1 MLACRILRLGSRDG
15 FTSLL
20 HLLRTRLKRRGGR
33 RAEPVPLR
41 PRLAGDAG
49 ELRVELSRGR
59 RTQRGE
65 CGGLP
70 DRRDGSGPCD
80 AHRGTAAVFIA
91 GAVASGLAVL
101 GTAFAT
107 DFGLLLVLRLLP
119 GIAGALAFLAG
130 GVLDTE
136 GASVLGGRA
145 PVGIGVFYTGPGVG
159 IFLAGAIVPPL
170 LREEAATWPSAWI
183 GLGSPAW
190 SAPASRPLPCG
201 GRAVRRAAGIRPQAA
216 ARFCLRRQWC
226 PKPVMLRA
234 ISAT

>member
-1 MLACRILRLGSRDG
+1 
-15 FTSLL
+15 
-20 HLLRTRLKRRGGR
+20 
-33 RAEPVPLR
+33 
-41 PRLAGDAG
+41 
-49 ELRVELSRGR
+49 VELSRGR

-80 AHRGTAAVFIA
+80 ARRGTAAVFIA
-91 GAVASGLAVL
+91 GAVATGLAVL

-130 GVLDTE
+130 GVLDTQV
-136 GASVLGGRA
+136 ASGLGGRA

-183 GLGSPAW
+183 GLGVACLVCS
-190 SAPASRPLPCG
+190 G
-201 GRAVRRAAGIRPQAA
+201 IAALA
-216 ARFCLRRQWC
+216 ARRTRGAESRGDQTTGSGTVLLT
-226 PKPVMLRA
+226 PAMV
-234 ISAT
+234 S

>member
-80 AHRGTAAVFIA
+80 ALRGTAAVFIA
-91 GAVASGLAVL
+91 GAG
-101 GTAFAT
+101 
-107 DFGLLLVLRLLP
+107 
-119 GIAGALAFLAG
+119 GA
-130 GVLDTE
+130 
-136 GASVLGGRA
+136 RN
-145 PVGIGVFYTGPGVG
+145 
-159 IFLAGAIVPPL
+159 
-170 LREEAATWPSAWI
+170 
-183 GLGSPAW
+183 
-190 SAPASRPLPCG
+190 
-201 GRAVRRAAGIRPQAA
+201 GIRNGFRAA
-216 ARFCLRRQWC
+216 ARPAPPAWNRGSACILSGRGAGYGGRLRPRRARARGDWGLLYGSRRRYLSRRCDRSAIAAGGGRHLAVRLDRAGVACLVCSGIAALAALLPLIDGGFIMLFLSFVLFCSTFLVVVVSTTYIVRLAR
-226 PKPVMLRA
+226 KPEA
-234 ISAT
+234 